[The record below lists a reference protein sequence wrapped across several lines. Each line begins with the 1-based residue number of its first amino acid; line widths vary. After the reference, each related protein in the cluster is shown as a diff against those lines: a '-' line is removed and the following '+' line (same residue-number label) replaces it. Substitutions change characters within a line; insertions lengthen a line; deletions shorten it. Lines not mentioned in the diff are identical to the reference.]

1 MQLGHTAVFYLD
13 NDFSEEVVEDQEEA
27 TEEPEEEEEGEETE
41 AGKSKNGQEDL
52 VRWIFNNLCF
62 WTY

>member
-13 NDFSEEVVEDQEEA
+13 HDFSEEVVEDQEEA

-52 VRWIFNNLCF
+52 VR
-62 WTY
+62 

>member
-1 MQLGHTAVFYLD
+1 M
-13 NDFSEEVVEDQEEA
+13 EPEKRVVEDQEEA

-52 VRWIFNNLCF
+52 VR
-62 WTY
+62 

>member
-13 NDFSEEVVEDQEEA
+13 HDFSEEVVEDQEEA
-27 TEEPEEEEEGEETE
+27 TEEPEEEEGEETE

-52 VRWIFNNLCF
+52 VR
-62 WTY
+62 